1 MGRNNLA
8 GSVCSL
14 NDELGSVYERGGPV
28 AEWCERLL
36 GVRYELSRSRP
47 GALQT
52 EEIDI
57 GRLAGASVLLGGLA
71 KRACRRFHIEDI
83 IGDLEGEA
91 DIIGIAAKRGAIP
104 ACGSAENGPRSTC
117 ILEECAGLHRLHVH
131 EIFKPWFRTLARAQ
145 IKHLAASH
153 AILAGRLGE
162 AGDEL
167 DAHRGI
173 GMGLRLG
180 QEGEGKSLEGIAGED
195 RGCFIES
202 LVNRRLPTS

>member
-1 MGRNNLA
+1 MGRSNPA

-71 KRACRRFHIEDI
+71 ERACRRFHIKDI

-91 DIIGIAAKRGAIP
+91 YIVGIAAKRGAIP
-104 ACGSAENGPRSTC
+104 VCGAAENGPSSAC
-117 ILEECAGLHRLHVH
+117 ISEEGAGLHRLHVH
-131 EIFKPWFRTLARAQ
+131 DFFKPWF
-145 IKHLAASH
+145 
-153 AILAGRLGE
+153 G
-162 AGDEL
+162 
-167 DAHRGI
+167 
-173 GMGLRLG
+173 
-180 QEGEGKSLEGIAGED
+180 
-195 RGCFIES
+195 
-202 LVNRRLPTS
+202 